1 MTEYLDK
8 RNNFISVYF
17 FIGITIFFAFLLE
30 VFVSNF
36 FELSVYLPLTL
47 MVLIYWNM
55 ALPKN
60 IGLIWAMI
68 FGFCLDI
75 NQEILLG
82 SHVILFLFISYFT
95 QRYFHRL
102 RALYTIQQS
111 LFVAII
117 VLIYQIFLI
126 FFLSEFSDTVTIELV
141 LMTVMAAL
149 IWPIIFGILRQLRIK
164 FVQSN

>member
-8 RNNFISVYF
+8 KNNFISVYF
-17 FIGITIFFAFLLE
+17 FIGITIFFSFLLE
-30 VFVSNF
+30 IFLSNMF
-36 FELSVYLPLTL
+36 DLSIYLPLTL

-68 FGFCLDI
+68 FGFSLDI
-75 NQEILLG
+75 NQEVLLG
-82 SHVILFLFISYFT
+82 SHVLLFLFISYLT

-111 LFVAII
+111 LFVAIV

-126 FFLSEFSDTVTIELV
+126 SFLSEFKESIVIELIS
-141 LMTVMAAL
+141 LTLISAL

>member
-60 IGLIWAMI
+60 IGLIWSMI

-126 FFLSEFSDTVTIELV
+126 FFLSEFTDTIIIELV

>member
-17 FIGITIFFAFLLE
+17 FIGITIFFSFLLE
-30 VFVSNF
+30 IFLSNMF
-36 FELSVYLPLTL
+36 DVSVYLPLTL

-68 FGFCLDI
+68 FGFSLDI
-75 NQEILLG
+75 NQEVLLG
-82 SHVILFLFISYFT
+82 SHVLLFLFISYLT

-111 LFVAII
+111 LFVAIV

-126 FFLSEFSDTVTIELV
+126 SFLGEFKESIVIELIS
-141 LMTVMAAL
+141 LTLISAL

>member
-17 FIGITIFFAFLLE
+17 FIGITIFFSFLLE
-30 VFVSNF
+30 IFLSNMF
-36 FELSVYLPLTL
+36 DLSVYLPLTL

-68 FGFCLDI
+68 FGFSLDI
-75 NQEILLG
+75 NQEVLLG
-82 SHVILFLFISYFT
+82 SHVLLFLFISYLT

-111 LFVAII
+111 LFVAIV
-117 VLIYQIFLI
+117 VLIYQVFLI
-126 FFLSEFSDTVTIELV
+126 SFLGEFKESIVIELIS
-141 LMTVMAAL
+141 LTLISAL

>member
-8 RNNFISVYF
+8 RSNFISVYF
-17 FIGITIFFAFLLE
+17 FIGITIFFAFFLE
-30 VFVSNF
+30 VFISNF

-102 RALYTIQQS
+102 RALYTVQQS

-126 FFLSEFSDTVTIELV
+126 FFLSEFTDTIIIELV

>member
-8 RNNFISVYF
+8 RNNFVSVYF

-102 RALYTIQQS
+102 RALYTVQQS

-126 FFLSEFSDTVTIELV
+126 FFLSEFNDNIILELV

>member
-17 FIGITIFFAFLLE
+17 FIGITIFFSFLLE
-30 VFVSNF
+30 IFLSNIF
-36 FELSVYLPLTL
+36 DLSVYLPLTL

-68 FGFCLDI
+68 FGFSLDI
-75 NQEILLG
+75 NQEVLLG
-82 SHVILFLFISYFT
+82 SHVLLFLFISYLT

-111 LFVAII
+111 LFVAIV

-126 FFLSEFSDTVTIELV
+126 SFLGEFKESIVIELISLT
-141 LMTVMAAL
+141 LMSAL

-164 FVQSN
+164 FIQSN

>member
-8 RNNFISVYF
+8 RSNFISVYF
-17 FIGITIFFAFLLE
+17 FIGITIFFTFLLE
-30 VFVSNF
+30 VFISNF

-102 RALYTIQQS
+102 RALYTVQQS

-126 FFLSEFSDTVTIELV
+126 FFLSEFTDTIIIELV

>member
-8 RNNFISVYF
+8 RSNFISVYF

-102 RALYTIQQS
+102 RALYTVQQS

-126 FFLSEFSDTVTIELV
+126 FFLSEFNDTIIIELV
-141 LMTVMAAL
+141 LMTIMAAL

>member
-8 RNNFISVYF
+8 KNNFISVYF
-17 FIGITIFFAFLLE
+17 FIGITIFFSFLLE
-30 VFVSNF
+30 IFLSNTF
-36 FELSVYLPLTL
+36 DLSVYLPLTL

-68 FGFCLDI
+68 FGFSLDI
-75 NQEILLG
+75 NQEVLLG
-82 SHVILFLFISYFT
+82 SHVLLFLFISYLT

-111 LFVAII
+111 LFVAIV

-126 FFLSEFSDTVTIELV
+126 SFLGEFKESIVIELV
-141 LMTVMAAL
+141 SLTLISAL

>member
-8 RNNFISVYF
+8 RSNFISVYF

-30 VFVSNF
+30 VLVSNF

-102 RALYTIQQS
+102 RALYTVQQS

-126 FFLSEFSDTVTIELV
+126 FFLSGFNDTIIIELV

>member
-8 RNNFISVYF
+8 RSNFISVYF
-17 FIGITIFFAFLLE
+17 FIGITIFFTFLLE
-30 VFVSNF
+30 VFISNF

-102 RALYTIQQS
+102 RALYTVQQS

-126 FFLSEFSDTVTIELV
+126 FFLSEFTDTITIELV
-141 LMTVMAAL
+141 LMTVLAAL

>member
-8 RNNFISVYF
+8 KNNFISVYF
-17 FIGITIFFAFLLE
+17 FIGITIFFSFLLE
-30 VFVSNF
+30 IFLSNMF
-36 FELSVYLPLTL
+36 DLSVYLPLTL

-68 FGFCLDI
+68 FGFSLDI
-75 NQEILLG
+75 NQEVLLG
-82 SHVILFLFISYFT
+82 SHVLLFLFISYLT

-111 LFVAII
+111 LFVAIV

-126 FFLSEFSDTVTIELV
+126 SFLGEFKESIVIELISLT
-141 LMTVMAAL
+141 LMSAL

>member
-8 RNNFISVYF
+8 KNNFISVYF
-17 FIGITIFFAFLLE
+17 FIGITIFFSFLLE
-30 VFVSNF
+30 IFLSNMF
-36 FELSVYLPLTL
+36 DLSIYLPLTL

-68 FGFCLDI
+68 FGFSLDI
-75 NQEILLG
+75 NQEVLLG
-82 SHVILFLFISYFT
+82 SHVLLFLFISYLT

-111 LFVAII
+111 LFVAIV

-126 FFLSEFSDTVTIELV
+126 SFLGEFKESIVIELIS
-141 LMTVMAAL
+141 LTLISAL

>member
-8 RNNFISVYF
+8 RSNFISVYF

-30 VFVSNF
+30 VFISNF

-102 RALYTIQQS
+102 RALYTFQQS

-117 VLIYQIFLI
+117 VSIYQIFLI
-126 FFLSEFSDTVTIELV
+126 FFLSEFNDTVTIELV
-141 LMTVMAAL
+141 LMTVLAAL

>member
-8 RNNFISVYF
+8 RSNFISVYF

-30 VFVSNF
+30 VFISNF
-36 FELSVYLPLTL
+36 FELSLYLPLTL

-102 RALYTIQQS
+102 RALYTVQQS

-126 FFLSEFSDTVTIELV
+126 FFLSEFTYTIIIELV

>member
-8 RNNFISVYF
+8 RSNFISVYF
-17 FIGITIFFAFLLE
+17 FIGITVFFAFLLE
-30 VFVSNF
+30 VFISNF

-102 RALYTIQQS
+102 RALYTVQQS

-126 FFLSEFSDTVTIELV
+126 FFLSEFTDDIIIELV
-141 LMTVMAAL
+141 LMTIMAAL

>member
-8 RNNFISVYF
+8 KNNFISVYF
-17 FIGITIFFAFLLE
+17 FIGITIFFSFLLE
-30 VFVSNF
+30 IFLSNMF
-36 FELSVYLPLTL
+36 DLSVYLPLTL

-68 FGFCLDI
+68 FGFSLDI
-75 NQEILLG
+75 NQEVLLG
-82 SHVILFLFISYFT
+82 SHVLLFLFISYLT

-111 LFVAII
+111 LFVAIV

-126 FFLSEFSDTVTIELV
+126 SFLGEFKESIVIELIF
-141 LMTVMAAL
+141 LTLISAL